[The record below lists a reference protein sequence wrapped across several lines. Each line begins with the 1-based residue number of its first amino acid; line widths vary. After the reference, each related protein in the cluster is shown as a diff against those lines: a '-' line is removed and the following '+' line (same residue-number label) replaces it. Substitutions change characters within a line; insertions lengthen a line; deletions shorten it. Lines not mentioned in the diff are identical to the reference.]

1 MIIKSFE
8 LDKIKSSKKKL
19 ILIYGLNQGYKN
31 QVIKNLF
38 EKLFEGEI
46 LRYDENEILNNHE
59 EFISNLMNR
68 SLFDDNKLIIISRA
82 SDKIVKFINEIIEKN
97 IEKIKIIINIEK
109 NIEKIKIIINS
120 DNLEKKS
127 KLRNLFEKEKDL
139 VCIPFYEDND
149 KSLNIIAQNF
159 FKQKNIKVSQEIINL
174 LIGRSRGD
182 RGNLN
187 NELNKIENL
196 SITKK
201 NIELEDII
209 KLTNLSENYSVFELA
224 ENYLAKNKKQVSKI
238 LNENNFA
245 NEECI
250 LILRTILNR
259 SKRLLKL
266 KENQNQTGNIDLTIS
281 SFKPPI
287 FWKEKDTVK
296 KQVQSWS
303 VDEVKNMI
311 YKINDLEILVKKNS
325 SNSLNFV
332 SDFVSNY

>member
-8 LDKIKSSKKKL
+8 IEKIKSIKNNL
-19 ILIYGLNQGYKN
+19 ILIYGTNQGYKN
-31 QVIKNLF
+31 QVIKELF

-46 LRYDENEILNNHE
+46 LRFDENEILNNHE

-68 SLFDDNKLIIISRA
+68 SLFDDDKLIIISRTT
-82 SDKIVKFINEIIEKN
+82 DKIRRFVSEIIERK
-97 IEKIKIIINIEK
+97 IEN
-109 NIEKIKIIINS
+109 IKIIINS

-127 KLRNLFEKEKDL
+127 KLRNLFEKEDNL

-149 KSLNIIAQNF
+149 KSLNLIAQNF
-159 FKQKNIKVSQEIINL
+159 FKQKKIKVSQEIINL

-182 RGNLN
+182 RGNLI

-201 NIELEDII
+201 NIEIEDVL

-224 ENYLAKNKKQVSKI
+224 ESYLAKNKKQVSKI

-245 NEECI
+245 NEECV

-266 KENQNQTGNIDLTIS
+266 KESQNQTGNIDLTIS
-281 SFKPPI
+281 SFKPAI
-287 FWKEKDTVK
+287 FWKEKNLVK
-296 KQVQSWS
+296 KQIQSWS
-303 VDEVKNMI
+303 DDEVKKMI

-325 SNSLNFV
+325 NNSLNFV

>member
-8 LDKIKSSKKKL
+8 IEKIKSNKKNL
-19 ILIYGLNQGYKN
+19 ILIYGTNQGYKN
-31 QVIKNLF
+31 QVIKELF
-38 EKLFEGEI
+38 EKLFKGEI
-46 LRYDENEILNNHE
+46 LRFDENEIINNHE
-59 EFISNLMNR
+59 EFISSLMNK
-68 SLFDDNKLIIISRA
+68 SLFDDDKLIIISRA
-82 SDKIVKFINEIIEKN
+82 SDKILKFVNEITERK
-97 IEKIKIIINIEK
+97 IEKIT
-109 NIEKIKIIINS
+109 IIINS

-127 KLRNLFEKEKDL
+127 KLRNFFEKEKDL

-149 KSLNIIAQNF
+149 KSLSSIAQNF
-159 FKQKNIKVSQEIINL
+159 FRKKNIKFSQEIINL

-182 RGNLN
+182 RGNLI

-201 NIELEDII
+201 NIELEDVL
-209 KLTNLSENYSVFELA
+209 KLTNLSQNYSVFELA

-250 LILRTILNR
+250 LIIRTILNR

-266 KENQNQTGNIDLTIS
+266 KEGQNQTGNIDLTIS

-287 FWKEKDTVK
+287 FWKEKDVVK
-296 KQVQSWS
+296 KQIQSWS
-303 VDEVKNMI
+303 DDEVKKMI

-325 SNSLNFV
+325 NNSLNFV

>member
-8 LDKIKSSKKKL
+8 IEKIKSIKNNL
-19 ILIYGLNQGYKN
+19 ILIYGTNQGYKN
-31 QVIKNLF
+31 QVIKEFF

-46 LRYDENEILNNHE
+46 LRFDENEILNNHE
-59 EFISNLMNR
+59 EFISNLMNK
-68 SLFDDNKLIIISRA
+68 SLFDDDKLIIISRA
-82 SDKIVKFINEIIEKN
+82 SDKILKFVNEILERK
-97 IEKIKIIINIEK
+97 
-109 NIEKIKIIINS
+109 IEKIKIIINS

-127 KLRNLFEKEKDL
+127 KLRILFEKEKEF
-139 VCIPFYEDND
+139 VCIPFYEDNN
-149 KSLNIIAQNF
+149 KSLSLIAQNF
-159 FKQKNIKVSQEIINL
+159 FRQKNIKVSQEIINL

-182 RGNLN
+182 RGNLI

-201 NIELEDII
+201 NIDIEDVL
-209 KLTNLSENYSVFELA
+209 KLTNLSENYSVFELV
-224 ENYLAKNKKQVSKI
+224 ESYLAKNKKQVSKI
-238 LNENNFA
+238 LNENNYA
-245 NEECI
+245 NDECV

-266 KENQNQTGNIDLTIS
+266 KESQIQTGNIDLTIS

-287 FWKEKDTVK
+287 FWKEKDVVK
-296 KQVQSWS
+296 KQIQSWS
-303 VDEVKNMI
+303 DDEVKKMI

-325 SNSLNFV
+325 NNSLNFV

>member
-8 LDKIKSSKKKL
+8 LDKIKSKKTNL
-19 ILIYGLNQGYKN
+19 ILIYGSNQGYKN
-31 QVIKNLF
+31 QIIKEVFTNLF
-38 EKLFEGEI
+38 KGEI
-46 LRYDENEILNNHE
+46 LRFDENEILNNQE
-59 EFISNLMNR
+59 EFISNLMNK
-68 SLFDDNKLIIISRA
+68 SLFENEKLIIISRA
-82 SDKIVKFINEIIEKN
+82 SDKILRFINEIIERK
-97 IEKIKIIINIEK
+97 IEE
-109 NIEKIKIIINS
+109 IKIIINS

-127 KLRNLFEKEKDL
+127 KLRNLFEKEKEL
-139 VCIPFYEDND
+139 MCIPFYEDND
-149 KSLNIIAQNF
+149 KNLSTIAQNF
-159 FKQKNIKVSQEIINL
+159 FRQKNIKVSQQTINL
-174 LIGRSRGD
+174 LVGRSRGD

-201 NIELEDII
+201 NIDVEDIL
-209 KLTNLSENYSVFELA
+209 KLTNLSENYSIFELA

-245 NEECI
+245 NDECV

-266 KENQNQTGNIDLTIS
+266 KETENEIGNIDLTIS

-287 FWKEKDTVK
+287 FWKEKDVVK
-296 KQVQSWS
+296 KQIQSWS
-303 VDEVKNMI
+303 EDEVKNMI

-325 SNSLNFV
+325 SNSLNFM

>member
-8 LDKIKSSKKKL
+8 IEKIKSIKNNL
-19 ILIYGLNQGYKN
+19 ILIYGTNQGYKN
-31 QVIKNLF
+31 QVIKELF
-38 EKLFEGEI
+38 EKLFKGEI
-46 LRYDENEILNNHE
+46 LRFDENEILNNHE

-68 SLFDDNKLIIISRA
+68 SLFDDNKLIIISRT
-82 SDKIVKFINEIIEKN
+82 SDKILKLVNEILERK
-97 IEKIKIIINIEK
+97 
-109 NIEKIKIIINS
+109 IEKIKIIINS

-127 KLRNLFEKEKDL
+127 KLRNLFEKENDL

-149 KSLNIIAQNF
+149 KSLILIAQNF
-159 FKQKNIKVSQEIINL
+159 FRQKKIKISQEIINL

-182 RGNLN
+182 RGNLI

-196 SITKK
+196 SITKN
-201 NIELEDII
+201 NIEIEDVL

-224 ENYLAKNKKQVSKI
+224 ESYLAKNKKQVSKI

-245 NEECI
+245 NEECV

-266 KENQNQTGNIDLTIS
+266 KESQNETGNIDLTIS

-287 FWKEKDTVK
+287 FWKEKNVVK
-296 KQVQSWS
+296 KQIQSWS
-303 VDEVKNMI
+303 DDEVKKMI

-325 SNSLNFV
+325 NNSLNFV

>member
-82 SDKIVKFINEIIEKN
+82 SDKIVKFINEI
-97 IEKIKIIINIEK
+97 IEK

-209 KLTNLSENYSVFELA
+209 KLTNLSENYSVFELT

>member
-68 SLFDDNKLIIISRA
+68 SLFDDNKLIIISRG
-82 SDKIVKFINEIIEKN
+82 SDKIVKFINEIIER
-97 IEKIKIIINIEK
+97 

-182 RGNLN
+182 RGNLD

-201 NIELEDII
+201 NIEVEDII

-287 FWKEKDTVK
+287 FWKEKDAVK

>member
-8 LDKIKSSKKKL
+8 IEKIKSIKNNL
-19 ILIYGLNQGYKN
+19 ILIYGTNQGYKN
-31 QVIKNLF
+31 QVIKELF

-46 LRYDENEILNNHE
+46 LRFDENEILNNHE

-68 SLFDDNKLIIISRA
+68 SLFDDDKLIIISRA
-82 SDKIVKFINEIIEKN
+82 ADKILKFVIEIIERK
-97 IEKIKIIINIEK
+97 
-109 NIEKIKIIINS
+109 IEKIKIIINS

-127 KLRNLFEKEKDL
+127 KLRNLFEKENDL
-139 VCIPFYEDND
+139 ICIPFYEDND
-149 KSLNIIAQNF
+149 KSLSLIAQNF
-159 FKQKNIKVSQEIINL
+159 FRQKKIKVSQEIINL

-182 RGNLN
+182 RGNLI

-201 NIELEDII
+201 NIEIEDVL

-224 ENYLAKNKKQVSKI
+224 ESYLAKNKKKVSKI

-245 NEECI
+245 NDECI

-287 FWKEKDTVK
+287 FWKEKSVVK
-296 KQVQSWS
+296 KQIQSWS
-303 VDEVKNMI
+303 DDEVKKMI

-325 SNSLNFV
+325 NNSLNFV

>member
-8 LDKIKSSKKKL
+8 VERIKLTKNNL
-19 ILIYGLNQGYKN
+19 ILLYGSNEGHKN
-31 QVIKNLF
+31 QVIKELF
-38 EKLFEGEI
+38 IKSFKGEI
-46 LRYDENEILNNHE
+46 SRFDENEIFNNYE
-59 EFISNLMNR
+59 GFISNLINK
-68 SLFDDNKLIIISRA
+68 SLFEDYKLIIISRT
-82 SDKIVKFINEIIEKN
+82 SEKIVKLIKEILER
-97 IEKIKIIINIEK
+97 

-120 DNLEKKS
+120 DNLDKKS
-127 KLRNLFEKEKDL
+127 KLRNLFEKENEL
-139 VCIPFYEDND
+139 TCIPFYEDNE
-149 KSLNIIAQNF
+149 KSLSLVAHNF
-159 FKQKNIKVSQEIINL
+159 FRQKKIKVSQEIINIL
-174 LIGRSRGD
+174 VGRSRGD
-182 RGNLN
+182 RRNII

-201 NIELEDII
+201 NISIDDVL

-266 KENQNQTGNIDLTIS
+266 KESQNETGNIDLAIS

-287 FWKEKDTVK
+287 FWKEKDAVK
-296 KQVQSWS
+296 KQIQSWS
-303 VDEVKNMI
+303 NDEVKKII
-311 YKINDLEILVKKNS
+311 YKINDLEILIKKNS
-325 SNSLNFV
+325 NNSLYFI